1 MLVCAISCIVHAPA
15 LHTTW
20 TRIVATIGGGDVGGD
35 TVGEDAGVRDDD
47 DDDVER
53 NFLRRMT
60 GAGL

>member
-20 TRIVATIGGGDVGGD
+20 TRIVATIGGD

-53 NFLRRMT
+53 DFLRRMT